1 MPFSS
6 FNPKPMKVNGMIQGE
21 IGLAKFTSQES
32 GNRTPLSGVAF
43 PDGPDRA
50 DDTIELFKTVRIGEQ
65 Q

>member
-1 MPFSS
+1 
-6 FNPKPMKVNGMIQGE
+6 MKVNGMIQGE
-21 IGLAKFTSQES
+21 IGLVKFTSQES